1 MLYHL
6 QGTTDFLA
14 QESSKCCFFLY
25 FSNILVRKNRIYI
38 KKMKMQNGW
47 GMFRPFHAFVSHA
60 LRPNEKS
67 QSKSYFVIDEN
78 YLWGSIDL
86 FFSLMTSCIWTR
98 AEKSRLCGFGRFH
111 SGCCLFWNILGKFP
125 HSVVYQTWRKR
136 CQNKL
141 LNHDLIYFAK
151 VFLKS
156 SKISVWNKPLKVRQ
170 EVNWIPFLGDCNFK
184 SKLIFRE

>member
-1 MLYHL
+1 MRWPSTEKWWWSAVET
-6 QGTTDFLA
+6 QMDGSCRFR
-14 QESSKCCFFLY
+14 ES
-25 FSNILVRKNRIYI
+25 
-38 KKMKMQNGW
+38 
-47 GMFRPFHAFVSHA
+47 
-60 LRPNEKS
+60 
-67 QSKSYFVIDEN
+67 
-78 YLWGSIDL
+78 WGSWAANSKLTYIWTPSSRSYIVFAL
-86 FFSLMTSCIWTR
+86 ASSIFALMTSCIWTR

-125 HSVVYQTWRKR
+125 HSVVYQPWRKR

-170 EVNWIPFLGDCNFK
+170 EVNWIPFLGDSVILNLNSYFVSRVK
-184 SKLIFRE
+184 